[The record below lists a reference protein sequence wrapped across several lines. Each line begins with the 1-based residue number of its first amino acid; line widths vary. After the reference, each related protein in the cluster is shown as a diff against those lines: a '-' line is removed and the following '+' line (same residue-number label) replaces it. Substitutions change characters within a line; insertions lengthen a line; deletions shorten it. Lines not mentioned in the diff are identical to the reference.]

1 MKKIFIFIF
10 LLSFISQAQAYDCQ
24 FDKIKP
30 GVSSKS
36 LEEINIFAYGSSSSS
51 EPFSKMIQVQDI
63 CQSNYKDGDE
73 LRNIMSLNINLVFIE
88 DKLIKVNY
96 INDSS
101 ESTILF
107 DILTNDYN
115 INFKRNEQEIE
126 KKISEFYNTTL
137 NDNSYFYVLLKNKD
151 RQQEYLE
158 ITSDK
163 YIKKLEKYL
172 LKIEE
177 TQWLKE

>member
-1 MKKIFIFIF
+1 MKKICIFIF
-10 LLSFISQAQAYDCQ
+10 LLIFTSQSYAYDCS

-30 GVSSKS
+30 GVTSKS
-36 LEEINIFAYGSSSSS
+36 LEEINIFAYGSNFPS
-51 EPFSKMIQVQDI
+51 EPYVKMIQAQDI
-63 CQSNYKDGDE
+63 CKNDYKDGDE
-73 LRNIMSLNINLVFIE
+73 LRNIMSLNINLVFVE

-96 INDSS
+96 INDLS

-107 DILTNDYN
+107 DILTNDYK

-126 KKISEFYNTTL
+126 KKRSEFYNTTL
-137 NDNSYFYVLLKNKD
+137 NNNSYFYALLKNKD

-163 YIKKLEKYL
+163 NIEKLEKHL

-177 TQWLKE
+177 TK

>member
-73 LRNIMSLNINLVFIE
+73 LRNIMSLNINLVFVE

-96 INDSS
+96 INDLS

-107 DILTNDYN
+107 DILTNDYK
-115 INFKRNEQEIE
+115 INFKRNQQEIE
-126 KKISEFYNTTL
+126 KKRSEFYNTTI
-137 NDNSYFYVLLKNKD
+137 NDNSYFYVLLKDKD

-158 ITSDK
+158 INSDK
-163 YIKKLEKYL
+163 DSEKLDKFL
-172 LKIEE
+172 IQIEE
-177 TQWLKE
+177 TQ

>member
-1 MKKIFIFIF
+1 MKKICIFIF
-10 LLSFISQAQAYDCQ
+10 LLIFSSQSYAYDCS

-30 GVSSKS
+30 GVTSKS
-36 LEEINIFAYGSSSSS
+36 LEEINIFAYGSNSSS
-51 EPFSKMIQVQDI
+51 EPYVRMIQAQDI
-63 CQSNYKDGDE
+63 CKNDYKDGDE

-96 INDSS
+96 INDLS

-107 DILTNDYN
+107 DILTNDYK
-115 INFKRNEQEIE
+115 INFKRNQQEIE
-126 KKISEFYNTTL
+126 KKRSEFYNTTI

-151 RQQEYLE
+151 QQQEYLE

-163 YIKKLEKYL
+163 HIEKLEKHL

-177 TQWLKE
+177 TQ

>member
-1 MKKIFIFIF
+1 MKKICIFIF
-10 LLSFISQAQAYDCQ
+10 LLIFTSQSYAYDCS

-30 GVSSKS
+30 GVTSKS
-36 LEEINIFAYGSSSSS
+36 LEEINIFAYGSNSSS
-51 EPFSKMIQVQDI
+51 EPYVRMIQAQDI
-63 CQSNYKDGDE
+63 CKNDYKDGDE
-73 LRNIMSLNINLVFIE
+73 LRNIMSLNINLVFAE

-96 INDSS
+96 INDLS

-107 DILTNDYN
+107 DILTNDYK

-126 KKISEFYNTTL
+126 KKRSEFYNTTF
-137 NDNSYFYVLLKNKD
+137 NNNSYFYVLLKNKD

-163 YIKKLEKYL
+163 HIEKLEKHL

-177 TQWLKE
+177 TQ

>member
-1 MKKIFIFIF
+1 MKKICIFIF
-10 LLSFISQAQAYDCQ
+10 LLIFSSQSYAYDCS

-30 GVSSKS
+30 GVTSKS
-36 LEEINIFAYGSSSSS
+36 LEEINIFAYGSNSSS
-51 EPFSKMIQVQDI
+51 EPYVRMIQAQDI
-63 CQSNYKDGDE
+63 CKNDYKDGDE
-73 LRNIMSLNINLVFIE
+73 LRNIMSLNINLVFVE

-96 INDSS
+96 INDLS

-107 DILTNDYN
+107 DILTNDYK

-126 KKISEFYNTTL
+126 KKRSEFYNTTL
-137 NDNSYFYVLLKNKD
+137 NNNSYFYVLLKNKD

-163 YIKKLEKYL
+163 HIEKLEKHL

-177 TQWLKE
+177 TQ

>member
-24 FDKIKP
+24 FDKLKP

-73 LRNIMSLNINLVFIE
+73 LRNIMSLNIILVFIE

-163 YIKKLEKYL
+163 YIKKLEKHL

-177 TQWLKE
+177 TQ